1 MKSKN
6 NLKIGK
12 IGEDEAE
19 LFLKKKGYRIL
30 ERNFRKQYGDI
41 DIVALK
47 EKILVF
53 VEVKTRTGTSF
64 GSPEDSITAYKLR
77 NLVKSAHFYKLY
89 HPRLPDSLR
98 IDLIAVNLDGT
109 FHPVN
114 IKHYENISLT

>member
-1 MKSKN
+1 MKPKN

-19 LFLKKKGYRIL
+19 LYLKKKGYLII

-47 EKILVF
+47 EKTLVF

-64 GSPEDSITAYKLR
+64 GSPEDSITSYKLR
-77 NLVKSAHFYKLY
+77 NLVKSAQFYKLY

-98 IDLIAVNLDGT
+98 IDLIAVNLSAS
-109 FHPVN
+109 FHPS
-114 IKHYENISLT
+114 IKHYENISMF